1 MMNIIPKLEKIS
13 TERGN
18 MALLARYLLD
28 YQGNLSE
35 LKVKEICDDLYI
47 SVASATRLA
56 KHLGLNGFSELK
68 TYLAIE
74 QSQNETDENEFQNN
88 ITKDY
93 YKTITNTLDNTLKII
108 DTPLINQIAKDIL
121 EYKQIN
127 LFGAA
132 EDMLI
137 LQEFGYKLMC
147 LGIKTNFH
155 QQSHL
160 QKIEAKTSDYNTLA
174 IGLDFCGDE
183 ASTLNY
189 MNECKKQ
196 GAKTI
201 VFTSYELFDTTNID
215 SIVLISGGH
224 VNFNYTSISRRI
236 CSQAVF
242 DLILLKITELNSNLN
257 I

>member
-108 DTPLINQIAKDIL
+108 DIALINQIAKDIL
-121 EYKQIN
+121 EYKQVN
-127 LFGAA
+127 LFGGG
-132 EDMLI
+132 EDILI

-147 LGIKTNFH
+147 LGIKTSFY
-155 QQSHL
+155 QQQHL
-160 QKIEAKTSDYNTLA
+160 QKVEAMTSDNQTLA
-174 IGLDFCGDE
+174 IGLDFCGDQI
-183 ASTLNY
+183 SILDH

-201 VFTSYELFDTTNID
+201 VLTSNELFDTTNVDNI
-215 SIVLISGGH
+215 ILISGGH

-242 DLILLKITELNSNLN
+242 DLILLKITELNTN
-257 I
+257 